1 MDVLYV
7 MLKLLV
13 VAASIL
19 LVTVTLGCLD
29 QAHESPTLANSAA
42 TSTLKVTAPAA
53 VNLNEYATF
62 TCQLNMTR
70 GPGLDD
76 KEISWAIDNVPK
88 ETTRTVWGFAA
99 FNMTMDQTQELKLG
113 KHVLTASFAGD
124 YDYAA
129 SNATTTFQVQAAPSP
144 TPSPSTAT
152 PRPDAEK
159 PSITLNVPSTVG
171 IGNAHLTGTYAG
183 KLSNQNLYV
192 VVKQAGA
199 DNWTAYAPLLE
210 ASGKYSFDVSFTA
223 KGNADLVAFITT
235 STLNLGDLKDLP
247 KTLTESRVST
257 TAK

>member
-19 LVTVTLGCLD
+19 LVTITLGCLD
-29 QAHESPTLANSAA
+29 QAHESPTLANSTA
-42 TSTLKVTAPAA
+42 TNTLKIIAPAA
-53 VNLNEYATF
+53 VNRNEYAMF

-70 GPGLDD
+70 GQGLDD
-76 KEISWAIDNVPK
+76 KEISWAIDNMPK
-88 ETTRTVWGFAA
+88 ETSRTVWGFAA
-99 FNMTMDQTQELKLG
+99 FNITMDQTQDLPLG

-159 PSITLNVPSTVG
+159 PSIALNVPSTAG
-171 IGNAHLTGTYAG
+171 IGNAHLTGNVRG
-183 KLSNQNLYV
+183 KI
-192 VVKQAGA
+192 KQPE
-199 DNWTAYAPLLE
+199 PLRC
-210 ASGKYSFDVSFTA
+210 G
-223 KGNADLVAFITT
+223 
-235 STLNLGDLKDLP
+235 
-247 KTLTESRVST
+247 
-257 TAK
+257 